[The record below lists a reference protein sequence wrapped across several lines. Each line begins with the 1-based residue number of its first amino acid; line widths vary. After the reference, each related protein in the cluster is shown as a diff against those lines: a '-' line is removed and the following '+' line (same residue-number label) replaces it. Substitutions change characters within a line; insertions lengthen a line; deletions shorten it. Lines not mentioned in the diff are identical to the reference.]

1 MNIEHDFTNL
11 FNTLNEYCEKF
22 KDLYVENLKNDNR
35 VASGQLINN
44 VKTLVKAGNDTFEVV
59 LQVADYYQWLEDGRK
74 PGVFPPVDAILDW
87 IRVKNILPT
96 PDKNGKLPT
105 EKQLAFKIRGAIKE
119 NGTIK
124 DKGYD
129 GGHYVKKTMEALN
142 TEYINRLHE
151 ALQKDFD
158 EYSIKIWNGIDKNMI
173 KT

>member
-22 KDLYVENLKNDNR
+22 KDLYVENLKNDDR

-44 VKTLVKAGNDTFEVV
+44 VKTEVKAGNDTFEVV
-59 LQVADYYQWLEDGRK
+59 LQVADYYQWLENGRK
-74 PGVFPPVDAILDW
+74 AGKFPPVDAILDW
-87 IRVKNILPT
+87 IKVKNILPT

-105 EKQLAFKIRGAIKE
+105 EKQLAFLIGRAIKE

>member
-1 MNIEHDFTNL
+1 MNIEHDYTNL
-11 FNTLNEYCEKF
+11 FATLNEYCEKF
-22 KDLYVENLKNDNR
+22 KELYVENLKNDDR
-35 VASGQLINN
+35 VATGQLINN
-44 VKTLVKAGNDTFEVV
+44 VKTEVKAGNDTFEVV
-59 LQVADYYQWLEDGRK
+59 LQVADYYQWLENGRK
-74 PGVFPPVDAILDW
+74 AGKFPPVDAILDW
-87 IRVKNILPT
+87 IKVKK

-105 EKQLAFKIRGAIKE
+105 EKQLAFLIGRAIKE

>member
-22 KDLYVENLKNDNR
+22 KELYVENLKNDDR
-35 VASGQLINN
+35 VASDQLINS
-44 VKTLVKAGNDTFEVV
+44 VKTEVKAGNDTFEVV
-59 LQVADYYQWLEDGRK
+59 LQVADYYQWIENGRK
-74 PGVFPPVDAILDW
+74 AGKFPPVNAILDW
-87 IRVKNILPT
+87 IKVNNILPT

-105 EKQLAFKIRGAIKE
+105 EKQLAFLIGRA
-119 NGTIK
+119 IK

-129 GGHYVKKTMEALN
+129 GGHYVKKTMDALN

-158 EYSIKIWNGIDKNMI
+158 EYSIKIWNGFDKKMI